1 MALRENAFFNQATSV
16 NQIEEIQKQVAINSE
31 LMKKMIKNIV
41 AYMVAALAL
50 LGCSKNEEADLY
62 DDIRKKRLEIIEYV
76 ADDVKVGLYECKG
89 PANKIGASFYVCSKT
104 QLDSVLRIYLNPNY
118 KTDSGSV
125 KIELPYDAKFFRNN
139 CLLMCFDELPC
150 ADASVCKVAHAFES
164 GGTVYAMTNTGGC
177 LVPDGEVTEV
187 ASFLGV
193 VELPRKGL
201 LGKSLNLIEDRSV
214 FVDYEVFDAVFSQD
228 SELKME
234 LAEFLGVDDEGSA
247 KQTAAEFFEKYRL
260 YCAESVMSIGDSN
273 LWVRGLE
280 VDSAGT
286 LKVAVQN
293 VDADFKVADKYKFL
307 EIDKD
312 VEVKRVRFL
321 LQR

>member
-1 MALRENAFFNQATSV
+1 
-16 NQIEEIQKQVAINSE
+16 
-31 LMKKMIKNIV
+31 MKKMIKNIV
-41 AYMVAALAL
+41 ACVVAAFAFLSC
-50 LGCSKNEEADLY
+50 GGNEEEDLHE
-62 DDIRKKRLEIIEYV
+62 DIRKKRLETIEYA
-76 ADDVKVGLYECKG
+76 ADDVEVCLYLCKG
-89 PANKIGASFYVCSKT
+89 PVSKKGSSFYVYSKT
-104 QLDSVLRIYLNPNY
+104 QLDSVLRIFQNPNLG
-118 KTDSGSV
+118 SGDV
-125 KIELPYDAKFFRNN
+125 KIDMPYDAKFFKNN
-139 CLLMCFDELPC
+139 CLLMCFDELLC
-150 ADASVCKVAHAFES
+150 ADDSACKVTHAFES
-164 GGTVYAMTNTGGC
+164 GGTVYAMTNTGAC
-177 LVPDGEVTEV
+177 LVPDGEVAEA
-187 ASFLGV
+187 ASYLGV

-201 LGKSLNLIEDRSV
+201 SGKSLNLIDDRSV

-260 YCAESVMSIGDSN
+260 YCAESVMSIGESN
-273 LWVRGLE
+273 LWVRGLV
-280 VDSAGT
+280 VDPAGT
-286 LKVAVQN
+286 LKIAVQN